1 MSRLPGV
8 NLLKK
13 KYFWGSYGPL
23 KVWTLKSRNKDVSK
37 TALVSSFKLGQLM
50 EDDEYLKF
58 FCAMMNAIGLDKQK

>member
-8 NLLKK
+8 NCFKSF
-13 KYFWGSYGPL
+13 YFLGSYCPL
-23 KVWTLKSRNKDVSK
+23 QVWTLKTRNKDVLK